1 MDLMQGLKKA
11 RELQAK
17 MELVQQELAAIEVE
31 GRAGGGLVSV
41 TMSGRLTM
49 TRVKIDPG
57 SVKPGDAEMLEDLVL
72 AAYQDAR
79 KKAEGVAQEKMKAL
93 TAGLP
98 IPPGMKLF

>member
-1 MDLMQGLKKA
+1 MDLIQGLKKA

-17 MELVQQELAAIEVE
+17 MESVQQELTAIEVE

-41 TMSGRLTM
+41 LMNGRMEMS
-49 TRVKIDPG
+49 RVRIDPA

-79 KKAEGVAQEKMKAL
+79 KKAEALAQDKMKAL